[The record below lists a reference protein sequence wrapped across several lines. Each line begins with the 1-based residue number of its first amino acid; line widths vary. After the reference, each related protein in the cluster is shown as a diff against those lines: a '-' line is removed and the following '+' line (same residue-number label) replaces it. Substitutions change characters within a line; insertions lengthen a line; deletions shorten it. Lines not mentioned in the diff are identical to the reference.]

1 MKKSGKYSVKILTL
15 LVLSAYTVVNG
26 YCQQEY
32 DIFLMIG
39 QSNMAGRGKLTEEDF
54 KVIEGVYLLNAEN
67 SPEPATNPLNKY
79 STIRK
84 DLSMQQMSPA
94 YGFAVKLHRETGRK
108 ILLIVNARGGST
120 IEEWSKDNPD
130 KNYYSEAV
138 KRTKEGCKYGV
149 LKAIIWHQGEG
160 NSEDP
165 TDYLSKLSLF
175 VSNLREDFGDNQL
188 PFIAGEIARWWEPYA
203 SKFNPVIQSIS
214 TVIPCTDYITVE
226 GTKSET
232 DLKDPHFNR
241 ESQIIIG
248 ERYARKAL
256 LMCYGIKEREE

>member
-1 MKKSGKYSVKILTL
+1 MKNPGLYLVKLLTL
-15 LVLSAYTVVNG
+15 LLLSGYTCVNG
-26 YCQQEY
+26 NCQESY
-32 DIFLMIG
+32 DVFLMIG
-39 QSNMAGRGKLTEEDF
+39 QSNMAGRGALTEGDYNL
-54 KVIEGVYLLNAEN
+54 IQGVYLLNQEDI
-67 SPEPATNPLNKY
+67 PEPAANPLNKY

-84 DLSMQQMSPA
+84 DISMQQMSPA
-94 YGFAVKLHRETGRK
+94 YGFAVKLQKETGRK
-108 ILLIVNARGGST
+108 ILLVVNARGGSV

-138 KRTKEGCKYGV
+138 RRAKAACKFGV

-165 TDYLSKLSLF
+165 KDYLSKLSLF
-175 VSNLREDFGDNQL
+175 VSNLREDFGNNQL
-188 PFIAGEIARWWEPYA
+188 PFIAGEIARWWEPNA
-203 SKFNPVIQSIS
+203 SNFNPVIQSIS
-214 TVIPCTDYITVE
+214 TVIPYTDYITVE